1 MSSMSNVLLTEGK
14 NDCHVV
20 YALCVKH
27 EVEHNFEVVDCQS
40 DNRVLRKLSALIS
53 SSTAP
58 SIIGIVIDADN
69 PSLQGKWDSLR
80 QRLSKEGYTVPDLPA
95 NEGTVL
101 ELDGMPKI
109 GIWLMPNNRMDGM
122 LEDFC
127 AELAAPEA
135 LDFARQCTTTA
146 RDNGFATFIGNHLSK
161 ATVHTFLSW
170 QNIPGMPLGQ
180 AITASVLNGEHETA
194 VVFVNFLRRLFSG
207 RQEQ

>member
-1 MSSMSNVLLTEGK
+1 M
-14 NDCHVV
+14 V

-95 NEGTVL
+95 NEGTV
-101 ELDGMPKI
+101 
-109 GIWLMPNNRMDGM
+109 
-122 LEDFC
+122 
-127 AELAAPEA
+127 
-135 LDFARQCTTTA
+135 
-146 RDNGFATFIGNHLSK
+146 
-161 ATVHTFLSW
+161 
-170 QNIPGMPLGQ
+170 
-180 AITASVLNGEHETA
+180 
-194 VVFVNFLRRLFSG
+194 
-207 RQEQ
+207 